1 MILVKENVEKVANT
15 EEQINKLKAAGF
27 KELQANEPAGTS
39 KTEKPVEE
47 MNVKELREIAKEKGI
62 SGYSSLAKE
71 ELVELL
77 KDVVE

>member
-1 MILVKENVEKVANT
+1 
-15 EEQINKLKAAGF
+15 
-27 KELQANEPAGTS
+27 
-39 KTEKPVEE
+39 

-71 ELVELL
+71 ELMELL

>member
-1 MILVKENVEKVANT
+1 MILVKENVEKIANT
-15 EEQINKLKAAGF
+15 EEQINKLKTAGF
-27 KELQANEPAGTS
+27 KELQANEPAETS

-71 ELVELL
+71 ELMELL